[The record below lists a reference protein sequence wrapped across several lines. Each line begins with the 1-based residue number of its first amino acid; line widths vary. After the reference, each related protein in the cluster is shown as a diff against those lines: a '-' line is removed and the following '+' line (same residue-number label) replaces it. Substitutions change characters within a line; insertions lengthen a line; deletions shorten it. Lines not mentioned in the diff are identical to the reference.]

1 MTAGVTRIKNV
12 DKAINYAQKAVHGNS
27 KFSTNAQHAY
37 DIIELSTGRRVK
49 TGISG
54 GGIRISDGKSKRA
67 EKQVRSLNKQA
78 GYEKYGSEIVYFEPA
93 GEGARWKIIEFEKV
107 RANMLRKR
115 GELDENIHKI
125 P

>member
-1 MTAGVTRIKNV
+1 MTAGVTRIKNI

-49 TGISG
+49 TGVSG

-67 EKQVRSLNKQA
+67 EKQVRSLNKKA
-78 GYEKYGSEIVYFEPA
+78 GYEKYSSEIILIEPGREGVRKWILDFENA
-93 GEGARWKIIEFEKV
+93 HAYVLHELGEIDK
-107 RANMLRKR
+107 
-115 GELDENIHKI
+115 NIHKR